1 MGGTPPQIL
10 ACLPERLHPVSRRL
24 LESCLAGE
32 METTDFLRWFPMP
45 NSADLSAYLEV
56 AQCPLRA
63 MQGGA

>member
-1 MGGTPPQIL
+1 M
-10 ACLPERLHPVSRRL
+10 SRRL

-45 NSADLSAYLEV
+45 NSAELSAYLEV